1 MTKKI
6 VITIIVLMLVAG
18 GVFLFLESR
27 KKKEILDE
35 TEETETINSGTVI
48 DLGRITAKK
57 KVSLNDDIVREA
69 QKQKIFE

>member
-1 MTKKI
+1 
-6 VITIIVLMLVAG
+6 MLVAG